1 MFSSLFVLFSKC
13 IKCWNVS
20 IHGYFTTY
28 MNLHNV
34 PEVCSVLDASLWI
47 DHITYWIGLNVF
59 EKFITD
65 ENFLMLSFFSANQLE
80 NLLYCSGAAE
90 GLQPSTDDVINH
102 LHRSCE
108 VFEGEC
114 KEGSN
119 HQESTSHAF
128 ILLMYEGS
136 KSL

>member
-1 MFSSLFVLFSKC
+1 MGSETNCVVCCSLCIGSIFKCPVL
-13 IKCWNVS
+13 VYGEMMVV
-20 IHGYFTTY
+20 H
-28 MNLHNV
+28 L
-34 PEVCSVLDASLWI
+34 
-47 DHITYWIGLNVF
+47 
-59 EKFITD
+59 
-65 ENFLMLSFFSANQLE
+65 LSYIANQLE